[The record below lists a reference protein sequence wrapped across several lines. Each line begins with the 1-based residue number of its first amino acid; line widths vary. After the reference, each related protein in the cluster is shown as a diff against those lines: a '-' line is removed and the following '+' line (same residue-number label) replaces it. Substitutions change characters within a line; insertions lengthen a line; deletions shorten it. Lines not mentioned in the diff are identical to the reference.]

1 MAQKKIIT
9 KFARMWPR
17 KLFEG
22 KKRVSGASGV
32 GEDLDSPGVYVL
44 YRDEH
49 PYYVG
54 QTRTAR
60 LYVRIWNH
68 ANKPQARLFNFW
80 NFVSAFVVPEQS
92 HRDELE
98 ALLITTM
105 TTANKAT
112 PKLKR
117 ITFPVKAYKE
127 ILIRDATQV
136 KR

>member
-1 MAQKKIIT
+1 
-9 KFARMWPR
+9 
-17 KLFEG
+17 
-22 KKRVSGASGV
+22 
-32 GEDLDSPGVYVL
+32 VYVL

-54 QTRTAR
+54 QTKRTR
-60 LYVRIWNH
+60 LYLRIWSH
-68 ANKPQARLFNFW
+68 ANNPQGRLYNFW

-92 HRDELE
+92 NRDELE

-117 ITFPVKAYKE
+117 ITFPVKEYKN
-127 ILIRDATQV
+127 LIKNADQV
-136 KR
+136 KH